1 MKINELMIGN
11 FVKYVWFDGIY
22 EVVDLDYRG
31 MVYIKN
37 VDKESLFEGHE
48 CLLKSISPIPITIEW
63 LVKNGFEKRR
73 EDILDYYYYSKE
85 IEDGLYKI
93 LIQCSDSDAGVGYF
107 TLYFNNNKCQT
118 SGYADIQYIHQLQ
131 NLLNII
137 NIKEEFII

>member
-1 MKINELMIGN
+1 MNINELMIGN
-11 FVKYVWFDGIY
+11 YVKCVGCKDNIFQVISLFDG
-22 EVVDLDYRG
+22 DLVTIQNSDDTFDCMLDR
-31 MVYIKN
+31 VQ
-37 VDKESLFEGHE
+37 
-48 CLLKSISPIPITIEW
+48 PIPITIEW

-85 IEDGLYKI
+85 IGNGLYKI

-131 NLLNII
+131 NLLNIL
-137 NIKEEFII
+137 NIKEEFIV

>member
-1 MKINELMIGN
+1 MQELMIGN
-11 FVKYVWFDGIY
+11 YVKHVQYDQTYKVI
-22 EVVDLDYRG
+22 ELDYRG
-31 MVYIKN
+31 MVYLENI
-37 VDKESLFEGHE
+37 DKEGIEGYD
-48 CLLKSISPIPITIEW
+48 CLLKSIIPLPITIDW

-85 IEDGLYKI
+85 IGNGLYKI

-131 NLLNII
+131 NLLNIL
-137 NIKEEFII
+137 NIKEEFIV